1 MIEEYLKEAEKRM
14 KGAVAKFKEELTG
27 IRTGRASTG
36 LVENIKVD
44 YYGSEIPL
52 KQLATISTP
61 EPSQIVIQTW
71 DKSAVKSIEKALIE
85 ANLGANPQ
93 TEGNTIRL
101 NLPPMTEERRKE
113 VVKIIHKFAEEAR
126 VAVRN
131 VRRDEKENIEK
142 LKKEG
147 FSEDD
152 VKKALE
158 KLQKLTDK
166 YIEEIN
172 QLAEAKEKKF
182 YLYKNLKGVF
192 LPLFSFSKFSLI
204 YDKINILKF

>member
-1 MIEEYLKEAEKRM
+1 MIEQYLQDAEKRM
-14 KGAVAKFKEELTG
+14 KAAVSKLKEEFLSV
-27 IRTGRASTG
+27 RTSRASTG

-61 EPSQIVIQTW
+61 EPSQILIQTW
-71 DKSAVKSIEKALIE
+71 DKGAVKAIEKALIE

-93 TEGNTIRL
+93 TEGSTIRL

-113 VVKIIHKFAEEAR
+113 VVKLIHKFAEETRIAI
-126 VAVRN
+126 RN
-131 VRRDEKENIEK
+131 IRRDDKENIEK

-152 VKKALE
+152 VKKALD

-166 YIEEIN
+166 YIEEVN
-172 QLAEAKEKKF
+172 KLVEAKEKEI
-182 YLYKNLKGVF
+182 L
-192 LPLFSFSKFSLI
+192 SL
-204 YDKINILKF
+204 

>member
-1 MIEEYLKEAEKRM
+1 MIEEYLQEAEKRM
-14 KGAVAKFKEELTG
+14 KGAVSKLREEFAS

-61 EPSQIVIQTW
+61 EPSQILIQTW
-71 DKSAVKSIEKALIE
+71 DKGAVKSIEKALIE
-85 ANLGANPQ
+85 ANLGANPK
-93 TEGNTIRL
+93 TEGSTIRL
-101 NLPPMTEERRKE
+101 NLPPMTEERRRE
-113 VVKIIHKFAEEAR
+113 VVKILHKFAEETRIAI
-126 VAVRN
+126 RN
-131 VRRDEKENIEK
+131 IRRDEKENIEK

-166 YIEEIN
+166 YIDEVN
-172 QLAEAKEKKF
+172 KLTEAKEQEV
-182 YLYKNLKGVF
+182 L
-192 LPLFSFSKFSLI
+192 SL
-204 YDKINILKF
+204 

>member
-14 KGAVAKFKEELTG
+14 KGAVSKFKEDLSG

-36 LVENIKVD
+36 LVENIKVE

-52 KQLATISTP
+52 KQIATISTP
-61 EPSQIVIQTW
+61 EPSQILIQTW
-71 DKSAVKSIEKALIE
+71 DKGAVKSIEKALIE

-93 TEGNTIRL
+93 TEGNIIRL

-113 VVKIIHKFAEEAR
+113 VVKLFHKFAEEAR

-131 VRRDEKENIEK
+131 IRRDEKENIEK

-152 VKKALE
+152 VKKALD

-166 YIEEIN
+166 YIDEIN
-172 QLAEAKEKKF
+172 QLTEAKEKE
-182 YLYKNLKGVF
+182 
-192 LPLFSFSKFSLI
+192 
-204 YDKINILKF
+204 ILSI

>member
-14 KGAVAKFKEELTG
+14 KGAVSKFKEELSG

-36 LVENIKVD
+36 LVENIKVE

-52 KQLATISTP
+52 KQIATISTP
-61 EPSQIVIQTW
+61 EPSQILIQTW
-71 DKSAVKSIEKALIE
+71 DKGAVKSIEKALIE

-93 TEGNTIRL
+93 TEGNIIRL

-113 VVKIIHKFAEEAR
+113 VVKLVHKFAEEAR

-131 VRRDEKENIEK
+131 IRRDEKENIEK

-152 VKKALE
+152 VKKALD

-166 YIEEIN
+166 YIGEIN
-172 QLAEAKEKKF
+172 QLTEAKEKE
-182 YLYKNLKGVF
+182 
-192 LPLFSFSKFSLI
+192 
-204 YDKINILKF
+204 ILSI

>member
-1 MIEEYLKEAEKRM
+1 MIDQYLQEAEKRM
-14 KGAVAKFKEELTG
+14 KGAVSKLKEEFTG

-36 LVENIKVD
+36 LVENIKVE

-61 EPSQIVIQTW
+61 EPSQIMIQTW
-71 DKSAVKSIEKALIE
+71 DKSAVKAIEKALIE

-101 NLPPMTEERRKE
+101 NLPPMTEERRRE
-113 VVKIIHKFAEEAR
+113 VVKMVHKFAEEAR
-126 VAVRN
+126 IAIRN
-131 VRRDEKENIEK
+131 IRRDEKENIEK

-166 YIEEIN
+166 YIEEVN
-172 QLAEAKEKKF
+172 NLAEAKEQEIM
-182 YLYKNLKGVF
+182 
-192 LPLFSFSKFSLI
+192 SI
-204 YDKINILKF
+204 

>member
-1 MIEEYLKEAEKRM
+1 MIDQYLTEAEKRM
-14 KGAVAKFKEELTG
+14 KGAITKLKEEFAG
-27 IRTGRASTG
+27 IRTSRASSG

-61 EPSQIVIQTW
+61 EPSVIMIQTW
-71 DKSAVKSIEKALIE
+71 DKSAVKSIEKALQE

-93 TEGNTIRL
+93 TEGNSIRL

-113 VVKIIHKFAEEAR
+113 VVKMIHKYAEETR
-126 VAVRN
+126 IAVRN
-131 VRRDEKENIEK
+131 IRRDEKENIEK

-152 VKKALE
+152 VKKALD
-158 KLQKLTDK
+158 KLQKLTDT
-166 YIEEIN
+166 YIDQVN
-172 QLAEAKEKKF
+172 KLTEAKEKE
-182 YLYKNLKGVF
+182 
-192 LPLFSFSKFSLI
+192 
-204 YDKINILKF
+204 ILSI

>member
-1 MIEEYLKEAEKRM
+1 MIEEYLQEAEKRM
-14 KGAVAKFKEELTG
+14 KGAVLKLKEEYAG
-27 IRTGRASTG
+27 IRTGRASVG
-36 LVENIKVD
+36 LVENIKVE

-61 EPSQIVIQTW
+61 EPSQIMIQTW
-71 DKSAVKSIEKALIE
+71 DKGAVKSIEKALIE

-93 TEGNTIRL
+93 TEGSTIRL
-101 NLPPMTEERRKE
+101 NLPPMTEERRRE
-113 VVKIIHKFAEEAR
+113 VVKLLHKLAEEGR
-126 VAVRN
+126 IAVRN

-166 YIEEIN
+166 YTEEIN
-172 QLAEAKEKKF
+172 KLTEAKEKEI
-182 YLYKNLKGVF
+182 L
-192 LPLFSFSKFSLI
+192 SL
-204 YDKINILKF
+204 

>member
-1 MIEEYLKEAEKRM
+1 MVEEYLKEAEKRM
-14 KGAVAKFKEELTG
+14 KGSVLKYKEELVS

-61 EPSQIVIQTW
+61 EASQIVIQTW
-71 DKSAVKSIEKALIE
+71 DKSAVKAIEKALIE

-101 NLPPMTEERRKE
+101 NIPPMTEERRKE
-113 VVKIIHKFAEEAR
+113 VVKMIHKFAEEAR
-126 VAVRN
+126 IAIRN
-131 VRRDEKENIEK
+131 IRRDEKENIEK

-172 QLAEAKEKKF
+172 NLTEAKEKEV
-182 YLYKNLKGVF
+182 L
-192 LPLFSFSKFSLI
+192 SF
-204 YDKINILKF
+204 